1 MATFRGGG
9 VSSIDEFYISKT
21 VRSCMNPS
29 YKNAQKRTVCVESAK
44 HSSQPVA
51 GKMCSL
57 PFVYQ
62 LLSSKFVREADGF
75 NAVAASIG
83 ISARNRHPCMRG
95 MVGTGEMSTSANKKT
110 TPTQNDHIASVWS
123 GNCYPMFKFKSTATP
138 TICNCRM
145 ACEQRAIVID
155 HPPVAMMQRHNNHDC
170 RQTANI
176 PN

>member
-1 MATFRGGG
+1 MVWASDIEICLLSPYAMATFRGGG
-9 VSSIDEFYISKT
+9 VSSIEEFYISTT

-29 YKNAQKRTVCVESAK
+29 YKNAQKKTICVESAK

-75 NAVAASIG
+75 NVAASIG

-95 MVGTGEMSTSANKKT
+95 MVGTGEMSTSANKK
-110 TPTQNDHIASVWS
+110 
-123 GNCYPMFKFKSTATP
+123 K
-138 TICNCRM
+138 
-145 ACEQRAIVID
+145 
-155 HPPVAMMQRHNNHDC
+155 HPDTKRPHCVRLERKLLPHVQVQKHRHTDNMQLSDGV
-170 RQTANI
+170 
-176 PN
+176 